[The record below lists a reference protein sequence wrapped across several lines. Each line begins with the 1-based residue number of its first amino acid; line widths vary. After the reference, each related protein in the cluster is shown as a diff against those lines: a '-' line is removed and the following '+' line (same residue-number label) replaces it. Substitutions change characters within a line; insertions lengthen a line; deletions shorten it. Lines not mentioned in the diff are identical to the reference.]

1 MISKNMHSVLNIK
14 LRCRI
19 FKIHVLAIFFFNPVI
34 YCVNGSNERNTNPYS
49 GFTGCYL
56 CQLIHVRL
64 IINFTTRTLLE
75 KIYRLKAFYFRF
87 TEKYIDEKD
96 ITNPKASAILQKRFS
111 GLPPALIILAEL
123 DQNRDQGYG
132 KTGLR
137 YYVCNL

>member
-1 MISKNMHSVLNIK
+1 MQHFKNS
-14 LRCRI
+14 
-19 FKIHVLAIFFFNPVI
+19 
-34 YCVNGSNERNTNPYS
+34 GTNERNANRDS
-49 GFTGCYL
+49 GFMGGVL

-64 IINFTTRTLLE
+64 IINFTTRTLLK

-96 ITNPKASAILQKRFS
+96 ITNPKASPILQKRFS

-132 KTGLR
+132 KTGLC